1 MISNRF
7 LLPSFVSLS
16 VSQSSASN
24 SSVTAIGATKFSFRS
39 MFLLFDTKV
48 ETAFGDD
55 LQFRSFR
62 DLGDLF
68 FDLSLFTAIL
78 DSSFT
83 RTSLSIRFL
92 SDKLG
97 EWDGELPDDLRSKNN
112 FSLFST
118 KHFLSKNYIYIYKT

>member
-1 MISNRF
+1 MGFKNL

-24 SSVTAIGATKFSFRS
+24 SSVTAIGATKFSFCS

-48 ETAFGDD
+48 EIVLGDD
-55 LQFRSFR
+55 LQFCSFR

-68 FDLSLFTAIL
+68 FDLSLFTVIF

-112 FSLFST
+112 C
-118 KHFLSKNYIYIYKT
+118 

>member
-1 MISNRF
+1 MGFKNL

-24 SSVTAIGATKFSFRS
+24 SSVTAIGATKFSFCS

-97 EWDGELPDDLRSKNN
+97 EWDGELPEDLRSKNN
-112 FSLFST
+112 CYLFSAM
-118 KHFLSKNYIYIYKT
+118 HFSSNK

>member
-68 FDLSLFTAIL
+68 FDLSLFTAIF

-83 RTSLSIRFL
+83 RTLLSIRFL

-97 EWDGELPDDLRSKNN
+97 EWDGEFPEDLRSKNN
-112 FSLFST
+112 CYLFST
-118 KHFLSKNYIYIYKT
+118 KH